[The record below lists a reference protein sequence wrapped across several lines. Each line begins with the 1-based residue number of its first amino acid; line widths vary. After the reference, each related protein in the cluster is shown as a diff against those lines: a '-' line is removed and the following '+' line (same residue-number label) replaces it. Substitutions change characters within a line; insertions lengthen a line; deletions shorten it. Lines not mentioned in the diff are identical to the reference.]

1 MYIISD
7 INNLFIKYV
16 KNRKMCISWCYY
28 YLLKGLHNKRK
39 RYAEAEAMSSKREEK
54 KGSVS

>member
-1 MYIISD
+1 
-7 INNLFIKYV
+7 
-16 KNRKMCISWCYY
+16 MCICWCYY

-54 KGSVS
+54 KGNVS